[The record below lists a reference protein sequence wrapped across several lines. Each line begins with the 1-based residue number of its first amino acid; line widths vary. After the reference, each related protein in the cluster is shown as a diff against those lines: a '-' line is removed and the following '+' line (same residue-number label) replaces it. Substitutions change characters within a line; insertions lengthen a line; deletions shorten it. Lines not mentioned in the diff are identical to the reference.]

1 MDPKNVLY
9 IMSDEHNPKVL
20 ACDGHPLV
28 KTPNLDRL
36 AAAGTRFV
44 NAYTTCPICVPARAS
59 LATGRYVHE
68 IGYWDNAIAYDGHI
82 PGWGHRLQ
90 QARHRVTSI
99 GKLHYRNETDPTGFD
114 EQIIPMHVVDGIGD
128 LLGSVRDILPV
139 RTKSLEVAEKIGP
152 GDSPYIR
159 YDRQITENACRWLG
173 EEARKYGAK
182 PWVLFVSFALPHF
195 PFIAPPEFYDL
206 YPPDQIPLPK
216 ACREE
221 DRPLHPWLEALRACN
236 ISDQGFDDG
245 KRRIAIANYFGM
257 CSYLD
262 DNIGKV
268 LSALGEA
275 GLSNSTRV
283 IYTTDH
289 GDNLGARG
297 LWGKFTMFE
306 ESAGI
311 PMMVAGPDIP
321 RGRVCAT
328 PVTLVDLCQT
338 FLDGVGV
345 PPTDEEQDLPG
356 CSLFRLA
363 TDSDDPDR
371 VAFSEYHAAGA
382 VSGEFM
388 VRKGRY
394 KYIHYVG
401 MTPSLFDL
409 ETDPE
414 ELIDLGEDPA
424 HRPVVEGMEVILREI
439 CNPDTV
445 DRRAKEDQAALVERH
460 GGREAVIEMGG
471 FSHTPAPE
479 EASSQE

>member
-173 EEARKYGAK
+173 EEARKYGAR

-221 DRPLHPWLEALRACN
+221 ERPRHPWLEALRACN

-275 GLSNSTRV
+275 GLSDSTRV

-414 ELIDLGEDPA
+414 ELADLGEDPA